1 MSKWV
6 ENLSELLSRKI
17 DPNQQEIWDAIW
29 GDI

>member
-1 MSKWV
+1 MNWI
-6 ENLSELLSRKI
+6 ENLSQLLSQKI